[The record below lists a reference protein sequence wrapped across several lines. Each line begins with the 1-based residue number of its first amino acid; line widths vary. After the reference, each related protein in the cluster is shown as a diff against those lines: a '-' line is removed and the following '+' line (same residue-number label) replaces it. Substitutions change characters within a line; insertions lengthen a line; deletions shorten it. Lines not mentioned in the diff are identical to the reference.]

1 MKRYIQKYLFGKKV
15 YKVKA
20 RYNTEKLYEFFK
32 KLTDGTI
39 TNQKPDGKEIV
50 SSMKRAKITEP
61 GIIEW
66 FEVCYCKTP
75 LQHERETVYDHY
87 LSEITTELVEDY
99 GEVEGKSF
107 WAYLNSVSE
116 I

>member
-1 MKRYIQKYLFGKKV
+1 MKRYIQKYLFGKKF

-20 RYNTEKLYEFFK
+20 RYNKEKGYEFFK

-39 TNQKPDGKEIV
+39 TNQKPDGKEII

-75 LQHERETVYDHY
+75 LKHERETVYDFY
-87 LSEITTELVEDY
+87 LLDMSTELVDDY
-99 GEVEGKSF
+99 GDVKGESF
-107 WAYLNSVSE
+107 WSYLNCVSQ
-116 I
+116 

>member
-1 MKRYIQKYLFGKKV
+1 MKKYIQKYLFGKRF

-20 RYNTEKLYEFFK
+20 KYKKEKVGEFFK

-39 TNQKPDGKEIV
+39 TNQKPDGKEII

-75 LQHERETVYDHY
+75 LQHERETVYDLY
-87 LSEITTELVEDY
+87 LSEITTEVVEGY
-99 GEVEGKSF
+99 GKVEGKSF
-107 WAYLNSVSE
+107 WSYLDSVSE
-116 I
+116 K